1 MKIKNL
7 AGFTFCFFACV
18 TALGQFSWANAPINS
33 LPLNNRAVAK
43 EVIRPGFEGPKNPP
57 SFLATYI
64 LRGEETSESIR
75 LKKTDTLTCTDD
87 KIFYEWVKGIQFNS
101 LKDGS
106 RSIWAYA
113 TLLDCR
119 ENGDYVIFR
128 PFAHFW
134 ALSEEGNAKLNE
146 YVQRVSG
153 APWNGIKFEFSKPRN
168 EIIRHLVTHLDSG
181 GKVFHVA
188 SYFEEIPVGS
198 SYQNALTHN
207 QRFDQLMTDET
218 PSDAIEKYFNSKVID
233 TKALDSLMEAAR
245 STGIITQFFDVYYEF
260 EAYPDSSV
268 TLYGPFAPGYYS
280 SEYYCNQPSV
290 CKKSSSV
297 LRQFKSPPPHRTRV
311 F

>member
-1 MKIKNL
+1 MSIKNL
-7 AGFTFCFFACV
+7 AVLIFCSFSCV
-18 TALGQFSWANAPINS
+18 TALGHSSWADNLINS
-33 LPLNNRAVAK
+33 LPLNDRALAK
-43 EVIRPGFEGPKNPP
+43 EVISPKFEGPKNPP
-57 SFLATYI
+57 NFLASFI
-64 LRGEETSESIR
+64 LRGEATSETIR
-75 LKKTDTLTCTDD
+75 LKKTDLLTCTED

-106 RSIWAYA
+106 QSIWAYA

-119 ENGDYVIFR
+119 ERGDFVIFR
-128 PFAHFW
+128 PFAQFW

-146 YVQRVSG
+146 YVRRVSD
-153 APWNGIKFEFSKPRN
+153 APWSDIKFEFSKPRN

-198 SYQNALTHN
+198 SYQNALAHN
-207 QRFDQLMTDET
+207 MRFDQLMTDET
-218 PSDAIEKYFNSKVID
+218 PSNAIEKYFNGEVID

-280 SEYYCNQPSV
+280 SEYYCNQPNV
-290 CKKSSSV
+290 CKKSSSA
-297 LRQFKSPPPHRTRV
+297 LPRFKTPPARRTGI